1 MRGPSPTF
9 NKEEV
14 GNDNESSGR
23 GGGGGDDAASST
35 TVSSTATVEQGRS
48 SCLFSPQIEPLI
60 SYLQWNTRNN
70 ILVFKHTRLFAC
82 SAQFDPRLNVE
93 EFR

>member
-1 MRGPSPTF
+1 MKSFSVSNVQKRLAKYKSEGVRGPSPTF

-48 SCLFSPQIEPLI
+48 SYLFSL
-60 SYLQWNTRNN
+60 R
-70 ILVFKHTRLFAC
+70 
-82 SAQFDPRLNVE
+82 VE
-93 EFR
+93 S